1 MKKRQNSNLQKLI
14 MSYKHPIMKLVKDA
28 NKESPNKPHIS
39 DKEAEEAIKKLLAW
53 IGEDPSREGL
63 IETPKRVI
71 KAFKEYFKGYH
82 QNAVEDLAK
91 TFGDVEGYD
100 DMVIEKNITLE
111 SHCEHHMAPI
121 IGVAHVSYIP
131 NKKVVGL
138 SKLARTVEIFSKRLQ
153 TQERLT
159 MQIAKTLMSALDAK
173 GVAVTIDAA
182 HQCMT
187 MRGIKKEKAT
197 TVTNYFLGSF
207 KEDLSIQN
215 RYLKYIGK

>member
-1 MKKRQNSNLQKLI
+1 
-14 MSYKHPIMKLVKDA
+14 MKLVKDA
-28 NKESPNKPHIS
+28 DKTSSKKPEVS
-39 DKEAEEAIKKLLAW
+39 DKQAEEAFKTILKW
-53 IGEDPSREGL
+53 IGEDPNREGL
-63 IETPKRVI
+63 VETPKRVI

-82 QNAVEDLAK
+82 QDAEADLSK

-100 DMVIEKNITLE
+100 DMVVEKNITLE

-121 IGVAHVSYIP
+121 IGVAHVAYIP
-131 NKKVVGL
+131 DKKVVGL

-159 MQIAKTLMSALDAK
+159 MQIAKTLMNSLDAK

-187 MRGIKKEKAT
+187 MRCVKKERAT

-207 KEDLSIQN
+207 REDLGIQN
-215 RYLKYIGK
+215 RYLRYIKK

>member
-1 MKKRQNSNLQKLI
+1 
-14 MSYKHPIMKLVKDA
+14 MKLVKDTE
-28 NKESPNKPHIS
+28 KDLIKKPEVT
-39 DKEAEEAIKKLLAW
+39 DKQAEEAFETILKW

-63 IETPKRVI
+63 LETPKRVV

-82 QNAVEDLAK
+82 QNADKDLTK

-100 DMVIEKNITLE
+100 DMVVEKNITLE

-121 IGVAHVSYIP
+121 IGVAHVAYIP
-131 NKKVVGL
+131 NQKVVGL

-159 MQIAKTLMSALDAK
+159 MQIASTLMKALDAK

>member
-1 MKKRQNSNLQKLI
+1 
-14 MSYKHPIMKLVKDA
+14 MKLVKDIDK
-28 NKESPNKPHIS
+28 NSSKKSEVS
-39 DKEAEEAIKKLLAW
+39 DKQAEEAFRTILKW
-53 IGEDPSREGL
+53 IGEDPNREGL
-63 IETPKRVI
+63 IETPRRVT

-82 QNAVEDLAK
+82 QDAESDLSK

-100 DMVIEKNITLE
+100 DMVVEKNITLE

-121 IGVAHVSYIP
+121 IGVAHVAYIP

-138 SKLARTVEIFSKRLQ
+138 SKLARTVEVFSKRLQ

-159 MQIAKTLMSALDAK
+159 MQVAKTLMNALDAK

-207 KEDLSIQN
+207 REDLSIQN
-215 RYLKYIGK
+215 RYLRYIKK

>member
-1 MKKRQNSNLQKLI
+1 
-14 MSYKHPIMKLVKDA
+14 MKLVKDTDD
-28 NKESPNKPHIS
+28 KSLDTKQVS
-39 DKEAEEAIKKLLAW
+39 DKEAEDAFRTILSW
-53 IGEDPSREGL
+53 MGEDPSREGL
-63 IETPKRVI
+63 LETPKRVV
-71 KAFKEYFKGYH
+71 KAFKEYFKGYK
-82 QNAVEDLAK
+82 EDPNKILDK

-100 DMVIEKNITLE
+100 DMVVQKNISVQ

-131 NKKVVGL
+131 NKKIVGL

-159 MQIAKTLMSALDAK
+159 MQIAKTLMSALEAK

-197 TVTNYFLGSF
+197 TVTNFFLGSF
-207 KEDLSIQN
+207 KDDLSIQN
-215 RYLKYIGK
+215 RYLSYIGK

>member
-1 MKKRQNSNLQKLI
+1 MKNVADFKAKVLEKVS
-14 MSYKHPIMKLVKDA
+14 KD
-28 NKESPNKPHIS
+28 
-39 DKEAEEAIKKLLAW
+39 EAEKAIKVVLKY
-53 IGEDPSREGL
+53 IGENPSREGL
-63 IETPKRVI
+63 IETPKRVV

-82 QNAVEDLAK
+82 QDASAELLK

-100 DMVIEKNITLE
+100 DMVVEKNITLE

-121 IGVAHVSYIP
+121 IGVAHIAYIP

-138 SKLARTVEIFSKRLQ
+138 SKLARTVEVFSKRLQ

-159 MQIAKTLMSALDAK
+159 MQIAKTLMSSLEAK
-173 GVAVTIDAA
+173 GVAVTIDAS

-197 TVTNYFLGSF
+197 TVTNYYLGTF
-207 KEDLSIQN
+207 KEDLGYQN
-215 RYLKYIGK
+215 RYLRYIAK

>member
-1 MKKRQNSNLQKLI
+1 
-14 MSYKHPIMKLVKDA
+14 MKLVKDIEKDA
-28 NKESPNKPHIS
+28 SKSPKVS
-39 DKEAEEAIKKLLAW
+39 DKEAEEAFKTILTW
-53 IGEDPSREGL
+53 IGENPKREGL
-63 IETPKRVI
+63 IETPRRVV

-82 QNAVEDLAK
+82 QNAEADLSK

-100 DMVIEKNITLE
+100 DMVVEKNITLE

-121 IGVAHVSYIP
+121 IGVAHVAYIP

-138 SKLARTVEIFSKRLQ
+138 SKLARTVEVFSKRLQ

-159 MQIAKTLMSALDAK
+159 MQIASTLMKALDAK

-187 MRGIKKEKAT
+187 MRGIKKEKAY
-197 TVTNYFLGSF
+197 NSHKLFLGSF
-207 KEDLSIQN
+207 KEDL
-215 RYLKYIGK
+215 KYSE

>member
-1 MKKRQNSNLQKLI
+1 
-14 MSYKHPIMKLVKDA
+14 MSYKNERYMKLVKD
-28 NKESPNKPHIS
+28 I
-39 DKEAEEAIKKLLAW
+39 DKSSSKKAQVTDKQAEEAFKTILTW
-53 IGEDPSREGL
+53 IGEDPNREGL
-63 IETPKRVI
+63 IETPKRVV
-71 KAFKEYFKGYH
+71 KAFKEYFKGYT
-82 QNAVEDLAK
+82 QDATKDLLK
-91 TFGDVEGYD
+91 TFGDVNGYD

-121 IGVAHVSYIP
+121 LGVAHVAYIP
-131 NKKVVGL
+131 KKKVVGL

-159 MQIAKTLMSALDAK
+159 MQIAQTLMTALEPK

-207 KEDLSIQN
+207 KEDLSFQN
-215 RYLKYIGK
+215 RYLRYIAK

>member
-1 MKKRQNSNLQKLI
+1 
-14 MSYKHPIMKLVKDA
+14 MSYKNEHIMKLVKDA
-28 NKESPNKPHIS
+28 DKLSQKKPEVT
-39 DKEAEEAIKKLLAW
+39 DKQAEEAFKNILRW

-63 IETPKRVI
+63 LETPKRVV

-82 QNAVEDLAK
+82 LDANTELSK

-100 DMVIEKNITLE
+100 DMVVEKNITLE

-121 IGVAHVSYIP
+121 IGVAHIAYIP
-131 NKKVVGL
+131 NQKVVGL
-138 SKLARTVEIFSKRLQ
+138 SKLARTVEVFSKRLQ

-159 MQIAKTLMSALDAK
+159 MQIAKTLMTSLDAK

-197 TVTNYFLGSF
+197 TVTNYYLGSF
-207 KEDLSIQN
+207 KEDLSYQN
-215 RYLKYIGK
+215 RYLRYIAK